1 MSLESK
7 AKELAEKAKIAANN
21 AAEKAKVAAD
31 DVSQKVKE
39 IDVDKIKND
48 VSGDDGK
55 VSVESI
61 NALSV
66 KTKAIA
72 SGVLLLIIIMFFSSG
87 GRSYSV
93 SNFSAPFPSDGSL
106 EERCDKVVFLQYD
119 YFNLVND
126 GVGSDE
132 LIAALDIAINTA
144 TADKENFKTR
154 PQMEQKYYKA
164 LYELKRNVLRGEGR
178 PPKDIKE
185 KYLAI
190 DRYEDAVDKCVA
202 MDGAGRF

>member
-1 MSLESK
+1 MSLENK

-31 DVSQKVKE
+31 DVSLKVKE

-48 VSGDDGK
+48 VTGDDGK

-61 NALSV
+61 SALTV
-66 KTKAIA
+66 KTKAIVG
-72 SGVLLLIIIMFFSSG
+72 GVLLLIIIMFFSSG

-93 SNFSAPFPSDGSL
+93 SNFSEPFPSDGSL

-126 GVGSDE
+126 GVDSDE
-132 LIAALDIAINTA
+132 LITALDIAINTA
-144 TADKENFKTR
+144 TADKESFKTL
-154 PQMEQKYYKA
+154 PQMEQKYYRA
-164 LYELKRNVLRGEGR
+164 LYELKRSVSRSEGR
-178 PPKDIKE
+178 PQKAIKE
-185 KYLAI
+185 KFLAI
-190 DRYEDAVDKCVA
+190 DTYEEAVDKCVA
-202 MDGAGRF
+202 REGAGGM